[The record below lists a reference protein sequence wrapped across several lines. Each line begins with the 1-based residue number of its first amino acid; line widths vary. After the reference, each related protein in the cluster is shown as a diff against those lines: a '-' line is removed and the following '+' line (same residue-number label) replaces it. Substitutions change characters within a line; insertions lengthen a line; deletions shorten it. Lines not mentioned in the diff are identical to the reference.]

1 MKKKLAIFASGRG
14 SNAQKIYEWSLKEES
29 SYEVA
34 AIITNKKEAGI
45 LQFAKEKGI
54 LSRRFSKKTFNQ
66 TDEVLEYLF
75 DKDIDFVALA
85 GFLLLVPQNLIDAF
99 PKRMTNIHP
108 ALLPNYGGKGMYGS
122 NVHEAVA
129 KNKDDESG
137 MTIHFVNEKYDDGNM
152 IFQAQCQLTTEDSAK
167 DIAAKV
173 LKLEHHFYPKVLN
186 GVVRKMA

>member
-14 SNAQKIYEWSLKEES
+14 SNAEKIYEWSLKEDS

-45 LQFAKEKGI
+45 LRFAKEKGI
-54 LSRRFSKKTFNQ
+54 PSRRFSKKTFNQ

-85 GFLLLVPQNLIDAF
+85 GFLLLVPQNLIDTF

-108 ALLPNYGGKGMYGS
+108 ALLPNYGGKGMYGN

-152 IFQAQCQLTTEDSAK
+152 IFQAQCQLSSSDTAK

-173 LKLEHHFYPKVLN
+173 LTLEHHFYPKVLH

>member
-1 MKKKLAIFASGRG
+1 M
-14 SNAQKIYEWSLKEES
+14 E
-29 SYEVA
+29 
-34 AIITNKKEAGI
+34 
-45 LQFAKEKGI
+45 FAKEKNI
-54 LSRRFSKKTFNQ
+54 PARRFSKKTFSQ

-108 ALLPNYGGKGMYGS
+108 ALLPNYGGKGMYGN

-129 KNKDDESG
+129 KNKDNESG

-152 IFQAQCQLTTEDSAK
+152 IFQAQCQLNPADTTK

-173 LKLEHHFYPKVLN
+173 LTLEHHFYPQVLN